1 LSSDIIFNLFELQ
14 PKLKYYLEVVG
25 EDLTEANRIALEVE
39 EGIIQD
45 LIRAEESGLKRG
57 PMP

>member
-1 LSSDIIFNLFELQ
+1 MWGVGTVQ

-25 EDLTEANRIALEVE
+25 DDMEQATQLAIEVE
-39 EGIIQD
+39 EGIVND